1 MPNTDF
7 ILYGMQASLYTG
19 KVRAFMRRNRIPV
32 TERGA
37 GHPEFTG
44 RVMRHIGRFIVPVI
58 ETPSGEIV
66 QDGTDILDYL
76 EGQGLSHEPLYPT
89 DPVTRAVAHLFELFG
104 NEGLLRPAMH
114 YRWNFDAE
122 NLDFL
127 RVSFSDVF
135 PANLDAAGRAG
146 AFDHASGRMRKA
158 GMAFGVTPDT
168 FETIETCYAEFL
180 SLYNAHLEGSYYLLG
195 HAPTIADYG
204 LFNPLYAHL
213 ARDPK
218 PAHFMKTSAPLVW
231 NWIERMNRSEVL
243 EEHTVE
249 TPPQDLFPGSELPD
263 TLTALIRFVGEEYA
277 DEFSAHVDF
286 ANNWLTEQASSGT
299 PMAAKPERSIGF
311 AAFNWR
317 GHDVKTA
324 VMPYRFYL
332 AQRLWDHFDECSD
345 VDQDAIRKLFGAT
358 VVEAFLDKRPARRV
372 IRKDY
377 HEIWAD

>member
-1 MPNTDF
+1 MLEKDF

-37 GHPEFTG
+37 GRPEYTG
-44 RVMRHIGRFIVPVI
+44 KIMPQIGRFIIPVI
-58 ETPSGEIV
+58 ETPDGKIV

-76 EGQGLSHEPLYPT
+76 DGQGLSVEPLYPA

-127 RVSFSDVF
+127 RISFADVF
-135 PANLDAAGRAG
+135 PAHLDAAGRAG

-168 FETIETCYAEFL
+168 FETIETSYAEFL
-180 SLYNAHLEGSYYLLG
+180 SLYNAHLEGNYYLLG

-218 PAHFMKTSAPLVW
+218 PAPLMKSTAPLVW
-231 NWIERMNRSEVL
+231 NWVERMNRPEIM
-243 EEHTVE
+243 EEHTV
-249 TPPQDLFPGSELPD
+249 TNPPQDHFTGSDLPD
-263 TLTALIRFVGEEYA
+263 TLKALMRFIGEEYGA
-277 DEFSAHVDF
+277 EFSAHVDF
-286 ANNWLTEQASSGT
+286 TNACLSEQASAANAASG
-299 PMAAKPERSIGF
+299 KPERVIGF

-317 GHDVKTA
+317 GHEMKTA
-324 VMPYRFYL
+324 VMLYRFYL
-332 AQRLWDHFDECSD
+332 AQRLWDHFDRCSEA
-345 VDQDAIRKLFGAT
+345 DQTTIRVLFAESGLDS
-358 VVEAFLDKRPARRV
+358 FLEKRPARRV
-372 IRKDY
+372 IRQN
-377 HEIWAD
+377 HQESWAD